1 MRPYK
6 VSQLLQAWKQHQM
19 SLQATF
25 DSFSGWCSGFQMDM
39 PEEQRAAIVEAKQ
52 QLQTLY
58 PYSLADAIT
67 VAFSVVHVAAIK
79 FIIDNKLD
87 SHIFQDEYVS
97 SNNSVLAPFY
107 AVGTSNRSE
116 YITQRLHVLLSI
128 PQFVQRL
135 QAASDAVKEAFL
147 QRILAFLPRSE
158 AAAVALKRTLDCIG
172 DALQVYHITL
182 LHIPYLGW
190 EEHLADI
197 VFAHPV
203 ARKHFYTLHAPA
215 YEARA
220 RAAGLLPWHELT
232 QHSLMNYKAFDKR
245 AALERKR
252 IAADGWRAL
261 FWGAIVL
268 QWRKRDFVERYYA
281 PGGGGAAAAE
291 TRFYESYKFHNLSNT
306 QAMLGY

>member
-6 VSQLLQAWKQHQM
+6 VTQLFQAWKQHQM

-25 DSFSGWCSGFQMDM
+25 NSFSAWCSGFQMDM
-39 PEEQRAAIVEAKQ
+39 PEEARAAILEAKQ

-58 PYSLADAIT
+58 PHRLTDAIT
-67 VAFSVVHVAAIK
+67 AAFSRVHVAAIQ

-87 SHIFQDEYVS
+87 SHIHHDEYS
-97 SNNSVLAPFY
+97 SDNSVLAPFY
-107 AVGTSNRSE
+107 AAGMSNRSE

-135 QAASDAVKEAFL
+135 QASSEEVKEAFL
-147 QRILAFLPRSE
+147 QRIIAFLPRSS
-158 AAAVALKRTLDCIG
+158 AAAAALKLALDCIG
-172 DALQVYHITL
+172 DALKVYHIVN
-182 LHIPYLGW
+182 LHTPYLGW
-190 EEHLADI
+190 EEHLADV
-197 VFAHPV
+197 VFAHPA

-215 YEARA
+215 YEAK
-220 RAAGLLPWHELT
+220 AAGLLPWHELT
-232 QHSLMNYKAFDKR
+232 QRSLMNYKAFDKR

-252 IAADGWRAL
+252 IVAANWRAL

-281 PGGGGAAAAE
+281 PGGCGAAAAE
-291 TRFYESYKFHNLSNT
+291 TRFYESCKFPNLSNT